1 MLAFL
6 RHIFFCFIPAWLVA
20 FIFASVLH
28 SHFVLFELVALNI
41 HIPASKWLYM
51 VLDDLFGLLPTYG
64 AIISVTLTISFF
76 MASRLNSFLEKRA
89 LTLTKNGAAGM
100 FGAAGIFGAAG
111 MFGAAGIFG
120 AAGAVGFLIML
131 AAMQPILD
139 VTLIAGARSNL
150 GIAAQ
155 CIAGFVS
162 GIIYSRLRLVTV
174 IVH

>member
-1 MLAFL
+1 MWCFMLAFL

-76 MASRLNSFLEKRA
+76 IASRLNSFLEKRA
-89 LTLTKNGAAGM
+89 LTLTKN
-100 FGAAGIFGAAG
+100 GAAG

>member
-6 RHIFFCFIPAWLVA
+6 RHTLFRFTPAWIIA
-20 FIFASVLH
+20 FVFASVLH

-41 HIPASKWLYM
+41 DIPGSKWLYM
-51 VLDDLFGLLPTYG
+51 VLDDLSGLLPTYG
-64 AIISVTLTISFF
+64 AIIAVTLTISFF
-76 MASRLNSFLEKRA
+76 IASRLNSLLEKRA
-89 LTLTKNGAAGM
+89 LTLTKNGAAS
-100 FGAAGIFGAAG
+100 IFGAAG
-111 MFGAAGIFG
+111 MFG

-139 VTLIAGARSNL
+139 VTLIAGARSHL

-162 GIIYSRLRLVTV
+162 GLVYGRLR
-174 IVH
+174 

>member
-1 MLAFL
+1 MWCSMLAFL

-41 HIPASKWLYM
+41 HIPGSKWLYM
-51 VLDDLFGLLPTYG
+51 VLDDLFGLFPTYG
-64 AIISVTLTISFF
+64 AIIAVTLTISFF
-76 MASRLNSFLEKRA
+76 IASRLNSFLEKRA
-89 LTLTKNGAAGM
+89 LTLTKN
-100 FGAAGIFGAAG
+100 GAAG

>member
-6 RHIFFCFIPAWLVA
+6 RHTLFRFTPAWIIA
-20 FIFASVLH
+20 FVFASVLH
-28 SHFVLFELVALNI
+28 SHFVLFELTALNI
-41 HIPASKWLYM
+41 DIPALEWLSM
-51 VLDDLFGLLPTYG
+51 VVDDLSGLLPTYG
-64 AIISVTLTISFF
+64 AIIAVTLTLSFF
-76 MASRLNSFLEKRA
+76 IASRLNSLLEKRA

-100 FGAAGIFGAAG
+100 
-111 MFGAAGIFG
+111 FG

-139 VTLIAGARSNL
+139 VTLIAGARSHL

-162 GIIYSRLRLVTV
+162 GLVYGRLR
-174 IVH
+174 

>member
-100 FGAAGIFGAAG
+100 FGAAS

>member
-41 HIPASKWLYM
+41 HIPGSKWLYM
-51 VLDDLFGLLPTYG
+51 VLDDLFGLLPFYG
-64 AIISVTLTISFF
+64 AIIAVTLTISFF
-76 MASRLNSFLEKRA
+76 IASRLNSFLEKRA
-89 LTLTKNGAAGM
+89 LTLTKN
-100 FGAAGIFGAAG
+100 
-111 MFGAAGIFG
+111 GAAGIFG

>member
-1 MLAFL
+1 MWCSMLAFL
-6 RHIFFCFIPAWLVA
+6 RHILFCFIPAWLVA

-51 VLDDLFGLLPTYG
+51 VLDDLSGLLPTYG
-64 AIISVTLTISFF
+64 AIIAVTLTISFF
-76 MASRLNSFLEKRA
+76 IASRLNSLLEKRA

-100 FGAAGIFGAAG
+100 
-111 MFGAAGIFG
+111 FG

-139 VTLIAGARSNL
+139 VTLIAGARSHL

-162 GIIYSRLRLVTV
+162 GLVYGRLR
-174 IVH
+174 